1 MLGLPTS
8 PAGKRGYSSR
18 PPLDLHAALRPIN
31 MRKSLLL
38 AVLALALPASE
49 SAAQTQQGSA
59 IVRVESMLAI
69 TLDLTLIDFGTETA
83 VG

>member
-1 MLGLPTS
+1 
-8 PAGKRGYSSR
+8 
-18 PPLDLHAALRPIN
+18 